1 MAAPAA
7 ASTFKPSRTLA
18 VGMAFTNAKYEAQS
32 AKAAAGTTRAPLRD
46 RLRLLALSKAGHDIV
61 SLNLDIPPSDGE
73 LNAARES
80 RHVMGSISTGVV
92 RDLAG
97 VDERSASDRPTP
109 PARAFGAVFLD
120 YFRFPST
127 YLREFVRPFVTSML
141 PEMINRQ
148 LLLPKRSVVV
158 VPNCQSN
165 DVQLDAASHG
175 LIDTLAAL
183 TLGYPHHV
191 AAHQRKRVYLLYA
204 PLRAEEYELYKVTN
218 TVDKAALGDFPQAHL
233 KCGLRPVRRV
243 RQGRC

>member
-158 VPNCQSN
+158 VPNCGELHESQSM
-165 DVQLDAASHG
+165 
-175 LIDTLAAL
+175 IDTLAAL